1 MPFYQF
7 WTVLGPEL
15 PWILWGDIKKELC
28 SLKK

>member
-7 WTVLGPEL
+7 WTVLGPQL
-15 PWILWGDIKKELC
+15 PQILWGDTEKKLY